1 MKAVKTLAIGAV
13 GIVALVGASAPA
25 AAQYYPGYNNPGNV
39 VGQIINSVVNPYG
52 QYGNSQYGYNQYG
65 YGNGANQ
72 QAAVGQCTA
81 AVQQRLAYQYSA
93 GYGSPYAYGGGY
105 GNARVLGVTRVEPRS
120 NSLRVRGYATSGRGY
135 GNGYGNAYGG
145 YNAPADLSFRC
156 DIDYRGYVRDVDI
169 DRRH

>member
-1 MKAVKTLAIGAV
+1 MRSSNPVLNRLTPETPTQQA
-13 GIVALVGASAPA
+13 
-25 AAQYYPGYNNPGNV
+25 PGYG
-39 VGQIINSVVNPYG
+39 
-52 QYGNSQYGYNQYG
+52 
-65 YGNGANQ
+65 
-72 QAAVGQCTA
+72 
-81 AVQQRLAYQYSA
+81 A

-105 GNARVLGVTRVEPRS
+105 NNARVLGVTRVEPRS
-120 NSLRVRGYATSGRGY
+120 SSLRVRAYATSGRGY